1 MELRHLRCFIVL
13 AEELHFTR
21 AAERLH
27 IEQSPL
33 SRTIKD
39 LEDGLGVVLFKR
51 NRRGTHLTPAG
62 EVFLQE
68 VRRVF
73 TSLDQATTS
82 AKATASGYRGT
93 LRIAVSDGAAEPR
106 LAALLARCREEDPE
120 VEIRLF
126 DVPLAEQLRGLR
138 KGAFDAGFARSSEA
152 GDDIVARA
160 VWSDPLVVAMAA
172 RHPLLVHAQIPLEE
186 LLRYPL
192 VMCHPHECEGYLQQ
206 IVKLL
211 SVVNVEPIV
220 MGEASTL
227 GIALTLVAAGYGLC
241 FVTATQIGMYRH
253 PDVVARALQGPQG
266 EAKLMTYFLYPQTGV
281 SEPLSR
287 FIERMQPGEAG
298 DTPLL

>member
-39 LEDGLGVVLFKR
+39 LEGELGVVLFKR
-51 NRRGTHLTPAG
+51 DRRGTHLTPAG
-62 EVFLQE
+62 EAFLVD

-73 TSLDQATTS
+73 VSLDHATAS
-82 AKATASGYRGT
+82 AKAAALGYRST

-138 KGAFDAGFARSSEA
+138 KGAYDAGFARSTET
-152 GDDIVARA
+152 GNGIVAHSA
-160 VWSDPLVVAMAA
+160 WSDPLVVAMAA

-192 VMCHPHECEGYLQQ
+192 VMCHPQVCEGYLQQ
-206 IVKLL
+206 IAKLL
-211 SVVNVEPIV
+211 QVVNVEPIV
-220 MGEASTL
+220 IGEASSL
-227 GIALTLVAAGYGLC
+227 SIALTMVAAGYGLC
-241 FVTATQIGMYRH
+241 FATVTQIGMYRH
-253 PDVVARALQGPQG
+253 PDVVARALRGPQG
-266 EAKLMTYFLYPQTGV
+266 EAKMMTYLLYPQADV
-281 SEPLSR
+281 SESLGR
-287 FIERMQPGEAG
+287 FIERMRPGVG
-298 DTPLL
+298 